1 MDELSNGLIEA
12 LKQNLPEMQVK
23 AVTNRL
29 KEYDELKGKLE
40 RSELLVKSHLQS
52 LEFKETEINELKDNL
67 NKLNERISDFMKRE
81 ESLKER
87 ELACETKERNWDKES
102 LQIQL
107 ESQEKLN
114 STMFNL
120 ISQVFHSPVYQTSQ
134 QGFMNIRNNYNGM
147 DRVPFE
153 QIIRQEAVTPVDHKH
168 IMNGNNSTNTQGS
181 TGPVMNC

>member
-1 MDELSNGLIEA
+1 MDELSNGLIEV

-23 AVTNRL
+23 AVTERL

-52 LEFKETEINELKDNL
+52 LEFKETEIKELKENL
-67 NKLNERISDFMKRE
+67 DKLNEHISDFMKQE

-87 ELACETKERNWDKES
+87 ELACETKERNWDKER

-107 ESQEKLN
+107 EAQEKLN

-120 ISQVFHSPVYQTSQ
+120 TSQVFHSPVYQTSQ
-134 QGFMNIRNNYNGM
+134 QGFMTIRNKYGNIECVSY
-147 DRVPFE
+147 E
-153 QIIRQEAVTPVDHKH
+153 QITRQEAVPSTNHRH
-168 IMNGNNSTNTQGS
+168 IMDNNNSTNTLGY
-181 TGPVMNC
+181 TGPVVE